1 MQSLTVPARQTSQIR
16 NNEQRKL
23 LISTCRPHHQL
34 QPTTNSSLPCLV
46 CLDCLN
52 KICDVTGLSC
62 LDCLFNICDVTA
74 VSCLDC
80 LTNICHVN
88 VTWSFDMMYPA
99 SRLEN
104 FRFLIFNFFREWYG
118 EVRIVTNMTLISG
131 RLHTT
136 FPLSKLNKN
145 PSDNFDLRSLL
156 GVIATSQRSDKFS
169 PDFFS
174 PPRLELVSCIHLSFQ
189 CWTDFTEIFL
199 LSNKETLHW
208 VFFKLN
214 KVANYSKW

>member
-1 MQSLTVPARQTSQIR
+1 
-16 NNEQRKL
+16 
-23 LISTCRPHHQL
+23 
-34 QPTTNSSLPCLV
+34 
-46 CLDCLN
+46 
-52 KICDVTGLSC
+52 
-62 LDCLFNICDVTA
+62 
-74 VSCLDC
+74 
-80 LTNICHVN
+80 
-88 VTWSFDMMYPA
+88 MMYPA

-199 LSNKETLHW
+199 LSNKETLH
-208 VFFKLN
+208 
-214 KVANYSKW
+214 